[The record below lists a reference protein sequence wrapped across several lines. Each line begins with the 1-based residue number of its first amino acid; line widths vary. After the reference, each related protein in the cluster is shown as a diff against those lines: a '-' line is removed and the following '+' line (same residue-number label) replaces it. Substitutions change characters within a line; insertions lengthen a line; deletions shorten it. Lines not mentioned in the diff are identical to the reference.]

1 LAPLLD
7 IQDLRTEIR
16 LRRATVHAIDGVSL
30 SLAPGECLGIVG
42 ESGSGK
48 TMTALSIMRLL
59 PGGGEVVGGRIFVD
73 GTDVAA
79 LSEDRMED
87 VRGNLIGM
95 IFQDPLT
102 SLNPTMTIGD
112 QIAESVRLHRGA
124 SKAAALERAVEVLGL
139 VGMPR
144 PAERVSQYPHQLS
157 GGMRQRVMIAMA
169 LACEPKLLIAD
180 EPTTALDVTI
190 QKQILELIDS
200 LRRRLGMSVILVTHD
215 LGVIAGTADRVA
227 VMYAGRIVETATTES
242 LFANPRHP
250 YTEALFEALPE
261 RAVVVEEGGLAG
273 GRAGRRLYNIPGQ
286 PPDLT
291 SPPHGCKFAPRCRYA
306 REECRETEPSLTEA
320 SGSHAYR
327 CFFPVGRDVDVGA
340 PAHDL
345 EALQN
350 PVEPRDVSLENQ
362 GEILQDQK
370 PQVQRLEDQSQKKRG
385 SDGGLGGYFRRLS
398 PSSGRSAEISPETS
412 ASPEAGEVV
421 GDRVTGPPSL
431 SDGAGTSAGGAG
443 TSAESGT
450 SVGSGT
456 PVGSETPVGPG
467 AAGPAETDEGH
478 RLAGSGSGTDGGTGG
493 GGTPEG
499 GVAAASGA
507 GAVTAAG
514 AAGMVV
520 TGNGAAR
527 QRAGSPGDTVLVV
540 SHLVKNFTVTAG
552 AVLQRRVGEVSA
564 VADVSFE
571 IPTGSTFGMVGE
583 SGCGKTT
590 VGRLI
595 VGLEKPSAGS
605 IVLGGRDL
613 ASLPWRERRRQARL
627 VQMMF
632 QDSYASMDPRM
643 RVGTILREPMI
654 IQRDGN
660 RSAQTK
666 RVSAMLDEVGLP
678 AAAAERYPHEFSGG
692 QRQRLGLARALM
704 LRPSMIVADEPVSA
718 LDVSIQAQILNLML
732 DLQREHGLTYLF
744 ISHDLSVVRYM
755 ADVIGVM
762 YLGKLVEV
770 GPADAVYSAP
780 VHPYTRG
787 LIDTVPVAD
796 PVLERAKEN
805 QGVRGELPSAVA
817 PPSGCRFRTRC
828 PRAQDLCA
836 AEEPPLRPFSA
847 DGHLGACHFPLYEPD
862 PSV

>member
-16 LRRATVHAIDGVSL
+16 LRRGTVYAIDGVSL

-59 PGGGEVVGGRIFVD
+59 PGGGEVVGGRIVVD

-79 LSEDRMED
+79 LSESGMED

-124 SKAAALERAVEVLGL
+124 SRAAALERAIEVLGL

-144 PAERVSQYPHQLS
+144 PAERVTQYPHQLS

-227 VMYAGRIVETATTES
+227 VMYAGRIVETGTTTS

-261 RAVVVEEGGLAG
+261 RAAVVVEGGLAG

-291 SPPHGCKFAPRCRYA
+291 APPHGCKFAPRCRYA
-306 REECRETEPSLTEA
+306 REECRQTEPSLTDA

-327 CFFPVGRDVDVGA
+327 CFFPVGRDVDLGE

-345 EALQN
+345 EGLQN
-350 PVEPRDVSLENQ
+350 FGDSQDQSLENQ
-362 GEILQDQK
+362 DQDLQGQRPPDQN
-370 PQVQRLEDQSQKKRG
+370 QKARG
-385 SDGGLGGYFRRLS
+385 SDGGLGGYFHRRTA
-398 PSSGRSAEISPETS
+398 GRSAEIPPEAS
-412 ASPEAGEVV
+412 ASPEAG
-421 GDRVTGPPSL
+421 DVTG
-431 SDGAGTSAGGAG
+431 DGVTGSAGPR
-443 TSAESGT
+443 
-450 SVGSGT
+450 GSGT
-456 PVGSETPVGPG
+456 AGAQSGADAAAGGDVAGPG
-467 AAGPAETDEGH
+467 GEAAAN
-478 RLAGSGSGTDGGTGG
+478 
-493 GGTPEG
+493 G
-499 GVAAASGA
+499 GVADA
-507 GAVTAAG
+507 GAVRSDSAALADGSAVEAGAG
-514 AAGMVV
+514 AAGV
-520 TGNGAAR
+520 TVAGNGTVRAAPG
-527 QRAGSPGDTVLVV
+527 APGDALLVL
-540 SHLVKNFTVTAG
+540 SHLIKNFTVTAG
-552 AVLQRRVGEVSA
+552 AVLQRRVGAVSA

-571 IPTGSTFGMVGE
+571 IATGSTFGLVGE

-595 VGLEKPSAGS
+595 VGLEKPSGGS

-613 ASLPWRERRRQARL
+613 ASLPGRQRRRQARL

-660 RSAQTK
+660 RAAQAK

-732 DLQREHGLTYLF
+732 DLQREHNLTYLF

-770 GPADAVYSAP
+770 GPADGVYTTP

-836 AEEPPLRPFSA
+836 AEEPPLRPFTA